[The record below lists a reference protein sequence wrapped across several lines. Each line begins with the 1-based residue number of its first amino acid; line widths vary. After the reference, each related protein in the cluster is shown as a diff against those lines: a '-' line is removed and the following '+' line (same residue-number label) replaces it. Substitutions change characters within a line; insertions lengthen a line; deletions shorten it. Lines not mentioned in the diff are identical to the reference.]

1 MSGRALLTGGTGFV
15 GASVARA
22 LLAHGREVRALVRP
36 NSDRRNLP
44 TRAEGGEGVELFEA
58 DLRDRERVLRAVEGC
73 DEVFHV
79 AADYRFWAKDFDA
92 LVASNVEGTRN
103 LLDGAVAAGVRR
115 FVHTSTVGTIG
126 MAAQPAPCDEETPHT
141 DGRPPSHYK
150 RSKLAAEA
158 LVLEYA
164 RRGLPAVVVNPSTPL
179 GAFDRK
185 PTPTGKVVVD
195 FLNGR
200 LPAYVKTGLNF
211 VHVRDVAEGHLL
223 AAERGRVG
231 ARYILGNA
239 NLSMR
244 EFLELL
250 ARIAGRRAPR
260 LRLPYAVAFA
270 AGVASTAVAA
280 VSRSAPRVPL
290 EAVRTSRQFM
300 FFDSGKAVREL
311 GLPQTPV
318 EAAAREAV
326 EWFRSNGYAP

>member
-1 MSGRALLTGGTGFV
+1 MSGRALLTGASGFV
-15 GASVARA
+15 GANVARA
-22 LLAHGREVRALVRP
+22 LLAHGREVRALLRP
-36 NSDRRNLP
+36 SSDRRNLP
-44 TRAEGGEGVELFEA
+44 TRAEGGDGLEVWEA
-58 DLRDRERVLRAVEGC
+58 DLRDRERVLGAVKGC

-79 AADYRFWAKDFDA
+79 AADYRYWARDYDA
-92 LVASNVEGTRN
+92 LRASNVEGTRN

-126 MAAQPAPCDEETPHT
+126 LSAQPSPCDEETPH
-141 DGRPPSHYK
+141 GEARPPSHYK
-150 RSKLAAEA
+150 RSKLEAEA
-158 LVLEYA
+158 LVLDYA

-179 GAFDRK
+179 GPFDRK

-195 FLNGR
+195 FLTGR

-260 LRLPYAVAFA
+260 LRIPYALAFA
-270 AGVASTAVAA
+270 VGCASTAAA
-280 VSRSAPRVPL
+280 SVSRGEPRVPL
-290 EAVRTSRQFM
+290 EAVRTSRRFM
-300 FFDSGKAVREL
+300 FFDSSKAVREL

-318 EAAAREAV
+318 ETAAREAV
-326 EWFRSNGYAP
+326 EWFQSNGYAP